1 MAKNAWLDFLA
12 KYRKQHPGKSMKQC
26 MKDAAKAWKS
36 QKGKSSKSSK
46 SKGKKKNAKFRRKAI
61 RGGD

>member
-1 MAKNAWLDFLA
+1 MAKNAWLEYLA

-46 SKGKKKNAKFRRKAI
+46 SKGKKKKRKI
-61 RGGD
+61 PQKSY